1 MVKRNMKKFLSVLCM
16 CICLFGLTACSDTK
30 PVSPEDSADVLER
43 SSVIVNYILSD
54 KPEVY
59 QSISYQTGMEITGV
73 NTFAEKGA
81 DFTEYLFTNLIGFPI
96 EGNGF
101 ITGIDSWNK
110 AVEEFGPLVNV
121 GESNVTYGQKGDT
134 LIVDM
139 DVQLQNKDA
148 VIEFIYKDDYAKTL
162 TSYAVNINYTFAE
175 KMRNAGLNTLLGM
188 GTVFIVLILLTLLIS
203 CFEFINK
210 AQDKANDKKRAA
222 EEAADT
228 VRESAGTVAAAAP
241 AVAQDDELAVVIAAA
256 IAAYESERGVISPQ
270 DSGGYFVRSIRRRA
284 NNKWNKN

>member
-1 MVKRNMKKFLSVLCM
+1 M

-30 PVSPEDSADVLER
+30 PVPPEDSADVLER

-110 AVEEFGPLVNV
+110 AVAEFGPLVSV
-121 GESNVTYGQKGDT
+121 GESYVTYGQKGDT

-162 TSYAVNINYTFAE
+162 TAYAVNINYTFAE

-203 CFEFINK
+203 CFELINK
-210 AQDKANDKKRAA
+210 AQSSAKNKKDAKNDVKAAPAA
-222 EEAADT
+222 
-228 VRESAGTVAAAAP
+228 SAVTEAAAP
-241 AVAQDDELAVVIAAA
+241 AAAQDDELAVVIAAA
-256 IAAYESERGVISPQ
+256 IAAYEAERGVISP
-270 DSGGYFVRSIRRRA
+270 SEAGGYYVRSIRRRS

>member
-1 MVKRNMKKFLSVLCM
+1 MF
-16 CICLFGLTACSDTK
+16 ICLFGLTACSDTK

-54 KPEVY
+54 RPEVY

-110 AVEEFGPLVNV
+110 AVEEFGPLVSV
-121 GESNVTYGQKGDT
+121 GESDVTYGQKGDT

-188 GTVFIVLILLTLLIS
+188 GTVFIVLILLTFLIG

-210 AQDKANDKKRAA
+210 AQASAQNKKKGDAGEVKA
-222 EEAADT
+222 EP
-228 VRESAGTVAAAAP
+228 AAAAATQAAAP
-241 AVAQDDELAVVIAAA
+241 TTAQDDELAVVIAAA
-256 IAAYESERGVISPQ
+256 IAAYEAERGVVSPA
-270 DSGGYFVRSIRRRA
+270 DAGGYYVRSIRRRS